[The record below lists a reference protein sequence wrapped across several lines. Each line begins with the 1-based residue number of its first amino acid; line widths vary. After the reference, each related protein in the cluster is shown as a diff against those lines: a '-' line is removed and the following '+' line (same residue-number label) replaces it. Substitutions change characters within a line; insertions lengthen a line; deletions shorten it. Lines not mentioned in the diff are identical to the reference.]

1 MLFFKKNKKSY
12 FSRSKSFDRWGR
24 DFGIL
29 KLIKEKNRN
38 FYAIN
43 KLNKWHFA
51 NNKSRE
57 TEEDV

>member
-1 MLFFKKNKKSY
+1 M
-12 FSRSKSFDRWGR
+12 GGG
-24 DFGIL
+24 GIL

>member
-1 MLFFKKNKKSY
+1 MGGGFWYTNVDK
-12 FSRSKSFDRWGR
+12 G
-24 DFGIL
+24 
-29 KLIKEKNRN
+29 KNRN